1 MPQFNALSMGLSI
14 DVSEK
19 TLGDD
24 GCLTVPPLTA
34 TSANSSA
41 MPSHRGSPTLGSACP
56 TPSEGAVS
64 WKKHIWKAEEDA
76 TLERLV
82 AMMTAEGGKVRW
94 SAVGAQM
101 SGRSGKQCRERWHN
115 HLSPEVNKSEWSAE
129 EDAAIIRKVAEL
141 GTRWSEIVKDF
152 PGRTDNAIKN
162 RWNSMRRKAER
173 KKTQGDAGGAA
184 SAAGDVHGD
193 ARAAAPAPKRQRRLS
208 TTVALDTDAADILI
222 GAYCKAHGW
231 PRYRPPLPKKQARHE
246 GRAPPEPPPEPP
258 PASRCPSFLWKLPEE
273 EGGDEEASSPAASE
287 AEEKARVLGTKPR
300 RVRPNRAEL
309 EAGRVLACLQVA
321 LKQAGASP
329 KPWVYKNAAAT
340 IQAVAVDVATAMAT
354 LAGAGSTTGA
364 PEGPVDAHASQ

>member
-1 MPQFNALSMGLSI
+1 MPPQFNALSMGLSI

-101 SGRSGKQCRERWHN
+101 AGRSGKQCRERWHN

-173 KKTQGDAGGAA
+173 KKNKGDEEEPTAIVDTPCTPGDAQ
-184 SAAGDVHGD
+184 VVT
-193 ARAAAPAPKRQRRLS
+193 PAPKRQRRLVTS
-208 TTVALDTDAADILI
+208 VAVDTDAADMLI
-222 GAYCKAHGW
+222 AAYCKAHGW
-231 PRYRPPLPKKQARHE
+231 PRYRPPKKQE
-246 GRAPPEPPPEPP
+246 RAPQ
-258 PASRCPSFLWKLPEE
+258 ALDGRHGLFLKAPREE
-273 EGGDEEASSPAASE
+273 EEASCPPSESDEAARRPQTPDTVPSNKPVALWPNPAE
-287 AEEKARVLGTKPR
+287 DPG
-300 RVRPNRAEL
+300 EL
-309 EAGRVLACLQVA
+309 EAGRGLACLQAA
-321 LKQAGASP
+321 LQQTTSCT
-329 KPWVYKNAAAT
+329 AAAT
-340 IQAVAVDVATAMAT
+340 SMAIEVATAMAT
-354 LAGAGSTTGA
+354 LASPG
-364 PEGPVDAHASQ
+364 VC